1 MITLYSIKN
10 IYILL
15 NGTNEHVH
23 SIIQVFSV
31 YVVSTLMNLVLSWEV
46 PNVSAAQN
54 SSYLFLIIR
63 FVGLVLVILVC
74 VKILQNDKWDHFLCQ
89 HCVHKQI
96 NLTEKKKTLL
106 AVFIA
111 WLNPDLRLRPGGM
124 DSYAKAWLQF
134 GFKFPNLNYRTDL
147 YPLLQV

>member
-1 MITLYSIKN
+1 MGSFSMPTLCTQTDQSD
-10 IYILL
+10 
-15 NGTNEHVH
+15 
-23 SIIQVFSV
+23 
-31 YVVSTLMNLVLSWEV
+31 
-46 PNVSAAQN
+46 
-54 SSYLFLIIR
+54 R
-63 FVGLVLVILVC
+63 
-74 VKILQNDKWDHFLCQ
+74 
-89 HCVHKQI
+89 
-96 NLTEKKKTLL
+96 KKKTLL